1 MRPSHENH
9 KSHSPR
15 SALASIRAILI
26 LQLAIASPLPFPL
39 SAHAEES
46 QNSYSSVCDPINA
59 RQSLNTDPTV
69 PVAGFTDCET
79 AKHAEIARQ
88 RANTKAIMFGA
99 LGTVCA
105 GLAAFEFTGQGATCT
120 GLSLGGTGTKMLI
133 DDATKKRIKNDTEV
147 QTNGMAQ
154 TVNGIVAGYKVA
166 TLAAPYVTKVKD
178 AVSGWFQ
185 GNTAATSVDPNFIG
199 PPDPNAAV
207 SQSQPAGDAAKE
219 TGSKSGKGTCLVSS
233 ALLLVEMGMSIW
245 EAADA
250 KKIHQLKVDAAK
262 ANADAAASAN
272 GIVAN
277 FSNPMGGQQNQAPG
291 AAISDAASSEPKD
304 QCKSAQGNSYLTC
317 TFQGSNEAPAIAA
330 LVGDSKVN
338 RLMEN
343 LMGGKTLGDLAK
355 SYNGDGSGASIG
367 NHIANALGMPNDM
380 KSTLS
385 TGMSLAEK
393 ATRRDSQELPGAT
406 YASKGSSPQDAKKA
420 GEVDFSK
427 MMEGL
432 LKQMSP
438 EEKAAMNP
446 QNASEA
452 IFRKL
457 DLLPPDKIEANRDIS
472 LFVRIGYRYTKKAPS
487 ILSRGAAEVPKAP

>member
-1 MRPSHENH
+1 
-9 KSHSPR
+9 
-15 SALASIRAILI
+15 
-26 LQLAIASPLPFPL
+26 
-39 SAHAEES
+39 
-46 QNSYSSVCDPINA
+46 
-59 RQSLNTDPTV
+59 
-69 PVAGFTDCET
+69 
-79 AKHAEIARQ
+79 
-88 RANTKAIMFGA
+88 
-99 LGTVCA
+99 
-105 GLAAFEFTGQGATCT
+105 
-120 GLSLGGTGTKMLI
+120 MLI
-133 DDATKKRIKNDTEV
+133 DHSTKKRIKNDTEV
-147 QTNGMAQ
+147 QTNGMAK
-154 TVNGIVAGYKVA
+154 TVNGLVAAYKVG
-166 TLAAPYVTKVKD
+166 TLAAPYLSKVKD
-178 AVSGWFQ
+178 AAWSAFDGLFSK
-185 GNTAATSVDPNFIG
+185 GNTSSGAGQTVGTTPGGNPPATGAGTEGAANAPASSSTDASTASNSKT
-199 PPDPNAAV
+199 DPNAKADGQKACV
-207 SQSQPAGDAAKE
+207 M
-219 TGSKSGKGTCLVSS
+219 SS
-233 ALLLVEMGMSIW
+233 ALLFVEMGMSIW

-250 KKIHQLKVDAAK
+250 KKIRQVKVDAAK
-262 ANADAAASAN
+262 ANALAAASSNA
-272 GIVAN
+272 IVAN

-291 AAISDAASSEPKD
+291 AAISDAASSDPKD

-330 LVGDSKVN
+330 LVGDSRVN

-355 SYNGDGSGASIG
+355 SYDGDGSGASIG

-393 ATRRDSQELPGAT
+393 ATRGDSQELPGAS
-406 YASKGSSPQDAKKA
+406 YASKGSSHQDANKA

-438 EEKAAMNP
+438 EEKAAVNP
-446 QNASEA
+446 QNASDA